1 MLAKTQNLYN
11 SQEEFVPVQFE
22 TKALEKPIPQE
33 EPQSVFAE
41 KQEIKLDIFSLP
53 TDFWSNLTSDKGV
66 AQEIE
71 KIIAQEVESRV
82 KVFELK
88 NAEVLQEKLVE
99 LELQQ
104 KDASEKKQKE
114 GFEAGFQEGTRRAQ
128 EEFESQK
135 QKWIS
140 ECEALKSDM
149 NQWVKGLIEEKHA
162 LLTAHEGDWL
172 NGMSV
177 LMKKFLVN
185 QSGQVEN
192 GLKLWLETEISHF
205 RSEEKLKILVP
216 PVQFE
221 RLKKVGL
228 SDSGEKLEVSP
239 DSSLENNQFK
249 VEAKSGGVFFSPDEQ
264 ISKLEKLIADC
275 LNSKE

>member
-172 NGMSV
+172 KGMSV

-192 GLKLWLETEISHF
+192 GLKLWLENEISHF